1 MHQADLGLNL
11 RTKRTR
17 KRESLAQMN
26 AVVPWAD
33 LVWLIAA
40 CAPEGKRGR
49 PPFEVETMLRV
60 HFMQQ
65 WFTLS
70 DPGMEEALHAMPLFG
85 EFARLGWEQRLP
97 DESTNLRFR
106 HLPEEHKLA
115 EQILV
120 SVNDVLLAEGLLLEA
135 GTVVDATSIGAP
147 GSTKNQSGERDPQ
160 MHQSKKWKQW
170 YFGMKAHIGEDTDS
184 RVVHTVRGTAG
195 WRDGKSARKR
205 AQCVNSTRTLDS
217 SALLMLGA
225 ICSDQP

>member
-1 MHQADLGLNL
+1 VAN
-11 RTKRTR
+11 
-17 KRESLAQMN
+17 
-26 AVVPWAD
+26 
-33 LVWLIAA
+33 AA

-49 PPFEVETMLRV
+49 PPFEVETMLRI

-70 DPGMEEALHAMPLFG
+70 DPAMEEALHAMPLFG

-106 HLPEEHKLA
+106 HLPEEYKLA
-115 EQILV
+115 EQILA
-120 SVNDVLLAEGLLLEA
+120 SVNDVLVAEGLLLEA
-135 GTVVDATSIGAP
+135 GTVVDARLIGAP
-147 GSTKNQSGERDPQ
+147 SSTKNQSGERDPQ
-160 MHQSKKWKQW
+160 MHQSKKGKQW

-217 SALLMLGA
+217 SALRMLGA